1 MLFRSASYRVVLG
14 GLHKQE
20 VADASGTVT
29 SAVPWMMTRTH
40 AGSDYEADSD
50 VRDNLS
56 GIEERYHLVG
66 RDAISADLDGVRG
79 LEGQVILAAPRDAAV
94 PAGDQTVQQAVSAG
108 EVIENAE
115 DSVIYDM
122 LSARKPADEAYD
134 GGDAGQLP
142 VPTRSLEGLVWR
154 DANYDGLQDTKT
166 TEQIT
171 LPDGTA
177 ATKLVEEGL
186 VDQVITL
193 EQWYYDPANVNP
205 DSAPAFLTPDYDR
218 DELNLSGKIDPAYDT
233 SHWFRNENFGDRK
246 STRLN
251 SSHDN

>member
-1 MLFRSASYRVVLG
+1 MLAAIATDDWAADAVLTDDGRVTITTQADGLYRFRNLPTAYIDSKGTLYLASYRVVLG

-134 GGDAGQLP
+134 GGD
-142 VPTRSLEGLVWR
+142 R
-154 DANYDGLQDTKT
+154 
-166 TEQIT
+166 
-171 LPDGTA
+171 
-177 ATKLVEEGL
+177 
-186 VDQVITL
+186 
-193 EQWYYDPANVNP
+193 
-205 DSAPAFLTPDYDR
+205 
-218 DELNLSGKIDPAYDT
+218 
-233 SHWFRNENFGDRK
+233 
-246 STRLN
+246 
-251 SSHDN
+251 